1 MPLVAIANIAHSFGT
16 RRILDGVSLSIE
28 AGERVGVVG
37 RNGSGKST
45 MLRAM
50 GGLLKA
56 DQGSVSLARGCRI
69 GYLQQDPVLDPDET
83 LRGSA
88 EAAFAE
94 LHRLHQE
101 LDAVFGEMAHARG
114 DALDRLLKKQSR
126 LESQIEAAGGYSIDH
141 KIDAVLHGLGFVD
154 AQFALSTGVLSGG
167 QRARLSLA
175 RLLLEEPDVLLLDEP
190 TNHLDLDGRLWLESF
205 LRDEFRGAVVMIS
218 HDRYLLDNVV
228 TRIVEVEQGRLIDYP
243 APKGSAYQTFRR
255 LRAERRMVQ
264 LRAWEAQETKF
275 KAEQRFIDRYRAGQ
289 RAKQAKGRESK
300 LERAREQ
307 TTLERPVELGTMR
320 FALPPAPRSGEIVA
334 KARSLTKRY
343 EDEDGNEKKLF
354 EKLDL
359 TIARGERVGIIG
371 PNGAGKSTLVKCLL
385 GELEPNEGDVNLGAA
400 LVVGYFRQTSV
411 DLDPEMPVYRYLQSV
426 IQKETPD
433 RPLSEQ
439 AARDLAGAFL
449 FSGDEQIA
457 PLGRMSGGERGRARL
472 AALLASSK
480 NVLVLDEPTNHL
492 DIESAERVESALA
505 LEIEATSERPGQAGG
520 DFEGTLLLISHDR
533 AFIDA
538 CCNRLIVLD
547 GHGRTEIFEG
557 NYTQWHQAQLTRAR
571 EQAAR
576 DAEAARAQAEA
587 DRKKRQAEIQKPAA
601 KPITKTSTSD
611 KLSRMKTEQLE
622 QRISDIEGRIKAID
636 ASLSDGGVW
645 RDHAKCDKLG
655 KERTALVQELEPL
668 EFEWMRRAEE

>member
-50 GGLLKA
+50 GGILKA
-56 DQGSVSLARGCRI
+56 DEGSVSLARGCRI
-69 GYLQQDPVLDPDET
+69 GYLQQDPILDPEET

-94 LHRLHQE
+94 LHRLHHE
-101 LDAVFGEMAHARG
+101 LDHVFAEMGHAEG
-114 DALDRLLKKQSR
+114 DALDRLLKKQAR
-126 LESQIEAAGGYSIDH
+126 LESQVEAAGGYAIDH

-154 AQFALSTGVLSGG
+154 AQFGLKAGVLSGG

-175 RLLLEEPDVLLLDEP
+175 KLLLEEPDVLLLDEP

-205 LRDEFRGAVVMIS
+205 LREEFRGAVVMIS

-243 APKGSAYQTFRR
+243 APRGLAYQTFRR

-264 LRAWEAQETKF
+264 MRAWEAQESKF

-300 LERAREQ
+300 LERAKEQ
-307 TTLERPVELGTMR
+307 NTLERPVELGTMR

-334 KARSLTKRY
+334 KARGLTKRY
-343 EDEDGNEKKLF
+343 RDEQGGEKLLF
-354 EKLDL
+354 NNLDL
-359 TIARGERVGIIG
+359 TIARGDRVGIIG

-385 GELEPNEGDVNLGAA
+385 GELDVSEGDVNLGSA
-400 LVVGYFRQTSV
+400 LIVGYFRQTSE
-411 DLDPEMPVYRYLQSV
+411 DLDPEMPVYRYLQKV
-426 IQKETPD
+426 IQKENPD

-449 FSGDEQIA
+449 FSGDEQVA

-492 DIESAERVESALA
+492 DIESAERVEGALA

-520 DFEGTLLLISHDR
+520 DFEGTLLIISHDR

-538 CCNRLIVLD
+538 CCSRLIVLD
-547 GHGRTEIFEG
+547 GAGGAEIFEG
-557 NYTQWHQAQLTRAR
+557 NYSEWHAMHLARTAAQATR
-571 EQAAR
+571 E
-576 DAEAARAQAEA
+576 AEAARALAEA
-587 DRKKRQAEIQKPAA
+587 ERKNKRDAEPRKTPAKQSNA
-601 KPITKTSTSD
+601 TGAFSKLKTD
-611 KLSRMKTEQLE
+611 QIER
-622 QRISDIEGRIKAID
+622 RIGEIESRIKAID
-636 ASLSDGGVW
+636 ASLGAADVW
-645 RDHAKCDKLG
+645 RDHAKCEKLG
-655 KERTALVQELEPL
+655 AERSALMQELEPL
-668 EFEWMRRAEE
+668 EFEWMRRSDG